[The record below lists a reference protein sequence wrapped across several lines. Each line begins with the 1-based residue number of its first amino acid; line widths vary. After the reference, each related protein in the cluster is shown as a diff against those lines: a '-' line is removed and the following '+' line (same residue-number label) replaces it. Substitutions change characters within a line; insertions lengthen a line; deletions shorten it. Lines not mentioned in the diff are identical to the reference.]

1 MAKPS
6 VYNQISAKQVSGE
19 HMLPSPRHFN
29 PGLLRYKGRLWCC
42 YRFHLGREHASRCAT
57 ALVPIDRATMKPT
70 APSQH
75 LNLPAVVGDE
85 HFEDARL
92 FMFKGQPHISYTQMT
107 GYRPGVDYKC
117 VVKYARLKL
126 NGNRWLIDEVFY
138 PQYGRNHGGAKEKNW
153 VFFEHN
159 GGLYVIY
166 EDTPR
171 RVILRLEGDRVV
183 EEFVSESA
191 AWPWGTIRGGTP
203 PVPFGDGQML
213 AVFHSS
219 LPTETAPHYVRYY
232 GAAYTFEAKPPFR
245 ITSISH
251 RPLMAG
257 SEADGHGAD
266 PRYAA
271 GWKPFVV
278 FPCGL
283 VPPVE
288 GADDQSFLVSLG
300 VNDWQCAVG
309 RLTRDQLCLGAP
321 DRSDAPMRYFA
332 TPNGSM
338 PARMMN
344 SSGSSTWIKW
354 EIPNAE
360 RRGASVA
367 PGLYATNDGREA
379 EALGDMPRA
388 EEIAEAQY
396 RAMGGR
402 MAIPRKTEPLVFA

>member
-1 MAKPS
+1 MKPS
-6 VYNQISAKQVSGE
+6 IYTQLEAAQVSGE

-29 PGLLRYKGRLWCC
+29 PGMLRFKGRLWLC
-42 YRFHLGREHASRCAT
+42 YRFHLGREHGSRCAT
-57 ALVPIDRATMKPT
+57 ALVPIDRSTMKPS

-92 FMFKGQPHISYTQMT
+92 FLYKGQPHLSFTQMT

-117 VVKYARLKL
+117 VMKYARLKL
-126 NGNRWLIDEVFY
+126 NGNRWLIEEVFY
-138 PQYGRNHGGAKEKNW
+138 PQYGRNHGDSKEKNW
-153 VFFEHN
+153 VFFEHA
-159 GGLYVIY
+159 GALYVVY
-166 EDTPR
+166 EDAPR
-171 RVILRLEGDRVV
+171 RVVLRIEGDRVV
-183 EEFVSESA
+183 EELVSDA
-191 AWPWGTIRGGTP
+191 ASWPWGAMRGGSP
-203 PVPFGDGQML
+203 PVLGPDGQFM

-219 LPTETAPHYVRYY
+219 LPTETAPHFVRYY

-245 ITSISH
+245 ITAISH
-251 RPLMAG
+251 KPIMAG

-266 PRYAA
+266 PRFSA

-288 GADDQSFLVSLG
+288 GADDPSWLVSLG

-309 RLTRDQLCLGAP
+309 RLKREQLHLGAP
-321 DRSDAPMRYFA
+321 DRSDAPMRFFA

-338 PARMMN
+338 AARMITAT
-344 SSGSSTWIKW
+344 GGATWLKW
-354 EIPNAE
+354 EIPAAE
-360 RRGASVA
+360 HRGASVA
-367 PGLYATNDGREA
+367 PGLYATQDGLEA

-388 EEIAEAQY
+388 EEITEAQY
-396 RAMGGR
+396 KAMGGR
-402 MAIPRKTEPLVFA
+402 MAIPAKTERMVFA